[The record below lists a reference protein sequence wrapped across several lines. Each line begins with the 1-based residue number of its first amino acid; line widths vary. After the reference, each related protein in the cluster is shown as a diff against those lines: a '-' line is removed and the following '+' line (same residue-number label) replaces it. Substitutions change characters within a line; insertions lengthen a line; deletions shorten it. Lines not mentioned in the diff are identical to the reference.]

1 VSLFINTAVAPSQ
14 LCFVSCERQ
23 RHPHT
28 KHKEVGAL
36 NAPCFR
42 QRQSEQGFLLQ
53 LRASRKEETMRSVH
67 SVRVGV

>member
-1 VSLFINTAVAPSQ
+1 
-14 LCFVSCERQ
+14 VSCER
-23 RHPHT
+23 HPT
-28 KHKEVGAL
+28 RKHKEVGAL

-53 LRASRKEETMRSVH
+53 LRASHKEETMRSVR

>member
-1 VSLFINTAVAPSQ
+1 MQRYSSTQLFRLPH
-14 LCFVSCERQ
+14 LCFVSCER
-23 RHPHT
+23 HPT
-28 KHKEVGAL
+28 RKHKEVGAL

-53 LRASRKEETMRSVH
+53 LRASHKEETMRSVR